1 MFRVAALQYAT
12 TTDVDQNLATCL
24 RLIDEAA
31 RQHQPELM
39 VLSEFSN
46 HLSWYDD
53 REHALRVAVTLDGP
67 FLEAIAAR
75 AKTHG
80 AYIVINCSLRRGE
93 DTLTVTSLLYGPE
106 GDLLAEADKQTLMGH
121 ENVWFSPAET
131 TSPVIETP
139 KARLGLYPCR
149 DGVTM
154 ETPRCLA
161 LRGVQIACNS
171 LNSFALDEASL
182 HVPARAPENRMFVI
196 AANKVGPL
204 IPVDKLELASQ
215 ATFIPEPFLYGAGE
229 SQIVAPDGRVLAKG
243 PRGEEAI
250 VFAEIDPSE
259 ADDKNRPD
267 GTHRIHAR
275 RPELYRPIG
284 FKPRERPLSPA
295 SEELEVAC
303 VSLLEGYTPED
314 AIASARA
321 QVEALAQD
329 GAKLIVL
336 PELFCFR
343 DARVEDPGAAAE
355 LFLPAVRALAEACA
369 GTPAH
374 VVTSLVEGME
384 DAFMHMG
391 LLIGQAGI
399 VARQAQL
406 HVPARHAWATQ
417 GRKLDVV
424 TLPWGKLALV
434 VGDDIVFP
442 ETAKLCALLGAHV
455 LAVPFDVQEPWET
468 SLGLRS
474 RAAENR
480 LCIVAATR
488 PKEHGTSTLLDLE
501 REFTIMQPWTERV
514 FDGRIS
520 DPIVL
525 ASLTEQVVLRGSLHP
540 DAANNKVM
548 SQDTHLL
555 DKRPWWLVT
564 DLTRQQ
570 ASLTRQQTSD
580 HEDVSESEEESP
592 RSVFPDDPPT
602 LILHYPPVEPAA
614 ESLTNAASEALASE
628 PVARESM
635 ASEPAASESIAS
647 EPAAGE
653 PAAGAVDEG
662 QASADSESARV
673 QPIAEEHVPE
683 EDPARLN

>member
-1 MFRVAALQYAT
+1 MLRVAALQYAT

-24 RLIDEAA
+24 RMIDEAA
-31 RQHQPELM
+31 RQYQPELM

-53 REHALRVAVTLDGP
+53 REHALRVAVTLEGP

-75 AKTHG
+75 ARSH
-80 AYIVINCSLRRGE
+80 AAHIVINCSLRRGE
-93 DTLTVTSLLYGPE
+93 DALTVTSLLYGPE
-106 GDLLAEADKQTLMGH
+106 GTLLAEADKQTLMGH
-121 ENVWFSPAET
+121 ENVWFAPAEKV
-131 TSPVIETP
+131 SPVIETS

-161 LRGVQIACNS
+161 LRGAQIACNS

-182 HVPARAPENRMFVI
+182 HVPARAPENRMFVV
-196 AANKVGPL
+196 AANKIGPL
-204 IPVDKLELASQ
+204 IPLDKLELASQ
-215 ATFIPEPFLYGAGE
+215 ATFIPVPFLYGAGE

-259 ADDKNRPD
+259 ADEKCRPD
-267 GTHRIHAR
+267 GTHRFNAR
-275 RPELYRPIG
+275 RPDLYRPIG
-284 FKPRERPLSPA
+284 FKPRERPASPA
-295 SEELEVAC
+295 SDELEVAC
-303 VSLLEGYTPED
+303 VSLLDEQTPDE
-314 AIASARA
+314 AIAAARA
-321 QVEALAQD
+321 QVEALARD

-343 DARVEDPGAAAE
+343 GARVDDPLSASE
-355 LFLPAVRALAEACA
+355 WFVPAVRALAEACA
-369 GTPAH
+369 ETAAH
-374 VVTSLVEGME
+374 VVTSLVERIE
-384 DAFMHMG
+384 DDFMHTG
-391 LLIGQAGI
+391 LVIGPAGI

-406 HVPARHAWATQ
+406 HVPDRHAWATR

-424 TLPWGKLALV
+424 TLPWGKLAVV
-434 VGDDIVFP
+434 VGDDMVFP

-455 LAVPFDVQEPWET
+455 LAVPFDVQESWET
-468 SLGLRS
+468 ALGLRS

-480 LCIVAATR
+480 LCIAAATR

-501 REFTIMQPWTERV
+501 REFTIMQPWSERV

-525 ASLTEQVVLRGSLHP
+525 SSLHEQVVLRGCLHP

-555 DKRPWWLVT
+555 DKRPWWLVG
-564 DLTRQQ
+564 DLTRQHTFSR
-570 ASLTRQQTSD
+570 ADS
-580 HEDVSESEEESP
+580 SESADQARAPFS
-592 RSVFPDDPPT
+592 DDPPT
-602 LILHYPPVEPAA
+602 LILQYPEPSAIAPSSPVEA
-614 ESLTNAASEALASE
+614 ESQSEGVPSGEGVPSEGVPSEVAPSEAVPSEAVHVSSSE
-628 PVARESM
+628 PG
-635 ASEPAASESIAS
+635 PAISALADE
-647 EPAAGE
+647 AAT
-653 PAAGAVDEG
+653 
-662 QASADSESARV
+662 
-673 QPIAEEHVPE
+673 E
-683 EDPARLN
+683 EDPARVD